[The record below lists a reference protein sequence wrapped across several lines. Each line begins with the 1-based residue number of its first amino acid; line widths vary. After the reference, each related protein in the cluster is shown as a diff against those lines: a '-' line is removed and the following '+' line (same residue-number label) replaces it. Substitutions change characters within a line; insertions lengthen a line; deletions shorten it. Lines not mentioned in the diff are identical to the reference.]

1 MKDKLL
7 TLQEAARQHPAQP
20 YRRTSQRSVLRY
32 LKTKKLKGFKLG
44 EGRTS
49 LWRIPE
55 KELDGFIKYYQNK
68 FQ

>member
-7 TLQEAARQHPAQP
+7 SLQEAARQL
-20 YRRTSQRSVLRY
+20 RVSQRSVLRY
-32 LKTKKLKGFKLG
+32 LKAKKLKGFKLG